1 LTRAAAAAV
10 AIVLCLVALGCS
22 GDDDPGTAGPT
33 SSTTTPTGS
42 IVPGGSTPSSDAT
55 GPATESSAPN
65 GTGDPSAGIPLD
77 QFCRGF
83 REVRKAET
91 SMAAAVDDDDV
102 TSFKAAFADLTVAY
116 QAMAENP
123 PDPVTDALPAVFFL
137 YEDVSAHVVQ
147 ATSIDALKASALQL
161 QADDRAEDLET
172 VRDYGSA
179 NC

>member
-1 LTRAAAAAV
+1 LTRAAAAAAA
-10 AIVLCLVALGCS
+10 AIILCLAALGCS
-22 GDDDPGTAGPT
+22 DDDPGTAGPT

-42 IVPGGSTPSSDAT
+42 IVPGGSTPSSGGSGAST
-55 GPATESSAPN
+55 GSSSPN
-65 GTGDPSAGIPLD
+65 GTGDPSAGIPRD

-91 SMAAAVDDDDV
+91 SMAAAAGDDDV

-123 PDPVTDALPAVFFL
+123 PDPVADALPAVFFL
-137 YEDVSAHVVQ
+137 YEDVSAQVVQ
-147 ATSIDALKASALQL
+147 ATSIDALKASALKL
-161 QADDRAEDLET
+161 QTDDRAEDLET